1 MALEQ
6 EFQTAKKNGFQ
17 GTKTQ
22 FFKLQAINKAEWL
35 NIYLTSLKIVTNF
48 EDEIKG
54 QEINKIQKKVRKLI
68 KEIKDLGV

>member
-68 KEIKDLGV
+68 KEIKELGV